1 MLKLYQTVSA
11 FCPNA
16 KRGIILKKKQNSICN
31 VKVPEYSTVKEIVV
45 KGTKAGG
52 DKRQFVFLDKNK
64 NECERSFNQTWSE
77 MSALGTFFNK
87 KGLNGSKKISVIGE
101 NCYEWMIAYYATL
114 VGGNIT
120 VPMDCKLPAEDL
132 ADQLIRCG
140 SDALVYTSKF
150 KGMVESFKSNPDMPE
165 MHYFN
170 ISDDYE
176 AFIKEG
182 KKLIEAGD
190 TSFENADVK
199 PEDLACIA
207 YTSGTTAKSKGVM
220 LTHRNI
226 ASNCSSACRAHTG
239 RHAIGFLPL
248 NHTYAWVSALFSSYI
263 LTEWGYLCDGIGNIQ
278 GDLNK
283 YHPYN
288 FSGVPLVVET
298 IYERIWKTARKTG
311 REEILKKGLKIS
323 NFLMKLGIDRRRKI
337 FKTIIDNLGGN
348 LNMIVCG
355 GANLDPKYEKGMHEF
370 GIEIYNGYGMT
381 ECSPAITCNRPGA
394 RKFGSVGIP
403 LDCCEIKINNPDEEG
418 VGEIYVKGKN
428 VMAGYYNDPEA
439 TAEAFDGEW
448 FKTGD
453 HGRID
458 EDGFL
463 FMVGR
468 KKNLICLSN
477 GKNVSPEELEDKLSR
492 IDYVREVLVYEENK
506 KIVAEFFLNE
516 EDYPDARSRI
526 NNDVNDFNRK
536 MPLFKNIGKVKI
548 RDEEFPKTTTLK
560 IARKYN

>member
-1 MLKLYQTVSA
+1 MKRNNKKDKA
-11 FCPNA
+11 FSP
-16 KRGIILKKKQNSICN
+16 SFD
-31 VKVPEYSTVKEIVV
+31 TVKEIIV
-45 KGTKAGG
+45 KGAEKGG

-64 NECERSFNQTWSE
+64 NECERSFSQTWDEIRSI
-77 MSALGTFFNK
+77 GTFFYHN
-87 KGLNGSKKISVIGE
+87 GLDGKKKIAIIGE
-101 NCYEWMIAYYATL
+101 NCFEWMIVYYATL
-114 VGGNIT
+114 AGGNIT
-120 VPMDCKLPAEDL
+120 VPMDCKLNSEDL
-132 ADQLIRCG
+132 ADQIIRCDC
-140 SDALVYTSKF
+140 DALVYTDKF
-150 KGMVESFKSNPDMPE
+150 CGMIEEFKADKNIPE
-165 MHYFN
+165 MLYFD
-170 ISDDYE
+170 ISNEYT
-176 AFIKEG
+176 AYLKEG
-182 KKLIEAGD
+182 KAAIEAG
-190 TSFENADVK
+190 ENDFLNAEVMPD
-199 PEDLACIA
+199 DLACIA

-220 LTHRNI
+220 LTHKNI

-278 GDLNK
+278 GDLKK
-283 YHPYN
+283 YQPYN

-298 IYERIWKTARKTG
+298 IYDRIWKTARKTG
-311 REEILKKGLKIS
+311 REDILKKGLKIS
-323 NFLMKLGIDRRRKI
+323 NFLMKFGIDRRRKI

-355 GANLDPKYEKGMHEF
+355 GANLDPKYEKGMHDF

-381 ECSPAITCNRPGA
+381 ECSPAITCNRPGKC
-394 RKFGSVGIP
+394 KFGSVGTP

-418 VGEIYVKGKN
+418 VGEIFVRGDN
-428 VMAGYYNDPEA
+428 VTVGYYGEPEA
-439 TAEAFDGEW
+439 TAAAFDGEW

-463 FMVGR
+463 FIVGR

-492 IDYVREVLVYEENK
+492 IDYVKEVLVYEENK
-506 KIVAEFFLNE
+506 RIVAEFFLNE
-516 EDYPDARSRI
+516 EDYPDARERI
-526 NNDVNDFNRK
+526 NGDVDNFNRS
-536 MPLFKNIGKVKI
+536 MPLFKNIGKIKV

-560 IARKYN
+560 IARKYD

>member
-1 MLKLYQTVSA
+1 M
-11 FCPNA
+11 
-16 KRGIILKKKQNSICN
+16 KKKIVSSGFNSPDYN
-31 VKVPEYSTVKEIVV
+31 TVKEIIVTGV
-45 KGTKAGG
+45 KKGG

-64 NECERSFNQTWSE
+64 KECERSFNQTWNE
-77 MSALGTFFNK
+77 IAAIGTFFYGR
-87 KGLNGSKKISVIGE
+87 GLNGKKKIAIIGE
-101 NCYEWMIAYYATL
+101 NCFEWMIIYYATL
-114 VGGNIT
+114 VGCNIT
-120 VPMDCKLPAEDL
+120 VPMDAKLPEEDL

-140 SDALVYTSKF
+140 CDALVYTDKF
-150 KGMVESFKSNPDMPE
+150 IGMVENFKKYPDMPE
-165 MHYFN
+165 MQYFN
-170 ISDDYE
+170 ITDDYADFISE
-176 AFIKEG
+176 GERALGNGEKAFLDAE
-182 KKLIEAGD
+182 
-190 TSFENADVK
+190 VK

-220 LTHRNI
+220 LTHKNI

-278 GDLNK
+278 GDLKK
-283 YHPYN
+283 YQPYN

-298 IYERIWKTARKTG
+298 IYDRIWKTARKTG

-323 NFLMKLGIDRRRKI
+323 NTLMKLGIDRRRKI

-355 GANLDPKYEKGMHEF
+355 GANLDPKYEKGMHDF

-381 ECSPAITCNRPGA
+381 ECSPAITCNRPGKT
-394 RKFGSVGIP
+394 KFGSVGVP
-403 LDCCEIKINNPDEEG
+403 LDCCEIKIQNPDDEG
-418 VGEIYVKGKN
+418 VGEIYVRGDN
-428 VMAGYYNDPEA
+428 VTVGYYGDPEA
-439 TAEAFDGEW
+439 TAAAFDGEW

-492 IDYVREVLVYEENK
+492 IEYVSEVLVFEENGQ
-506 KIVAEFFLNE
+506 ICAELFLNE
-516 EDYPDARSRI
+516 ADYPDAKARI
-526 NNDVNDFNRK
+526 KGDIDEFNRN
-536 MPLFKNIGKVKI
+536 MPLFKNIARFEL
-548 RDEEFPKTTTLK
+548 RDTEFPKTTTLK
-560 IARKYN
+560 IVRYR

>member
-1 MLKLYQTVSA
+1 M
-11 FCPNA
+11 
-16 KRGIILKKKQNSICN
+16 KKKNISGFDS
-31 VKVPEYSTVKEIVV
+31 PDYSTVKEIIVTGV
-45 KGTKAGG
+45 KKGG

-64 NECERSFNQTWSE
+64 KECERSFNQTWSE
-77 MSALGTFFNK
+77 ISAIGTFFYGR
-87 KGLNGSKKISVIGE
+87 GLDGQKKIAIIGE
-101 NCYEWMIAYYATL
+101 NCFEWMIIYYATL
-114 VGGNIT
+114 VGCNIT
-120 VPMDCKLPAEDL
+120 VPMDAKLPEEDL

-140 SDALVYTSKF
+140 CDALVYTDKF
-150 KGMVESFKSNPDMPE
+150 IGMVDNFKKYPDMPE
-165 MHYFN
+165 MQYFN
-170 ISDDYE
+170 ITDDYADFINEGE
-176 AFIKEG
+176 AALRNGEKAF
-182 KKLIEAGD
+182 L
-190 TSFENADVK
+190 NAEVK

-220 LTHRNI
+220 LTHKNI

-278 GDLNK
+278 GDLKK
-283 YHPYN
+283 YQPYN

-298 IYERIWKTARKTG
+298 IYDRIWKTARKTG
-311 REEILKKGLKIS
+311 REDILKKGLKIS
-323 NFLMKLGIDRRRKI
+323 NTLMKLGIDRRRKI

-355 GANLDPKYEKGMHEF
+355 GANLDPKYEKGMHDF

-381 ECSPAITCNRPGA
+381 ECSPAITCNRPGKS
-394 RKFGSVGIP
+394 KFGSVGVP
-403 LDCCEIKINNPDEEG
+403 LDCCEIKIHNPDDEG
-418 VGEIYVKGKN
+418 VGEIYVRGDN
-428 VMAGYYNDPEA
+428 VTVGYYGDPEA
-439 TAEAFDGEW
+439 TAAAFDGEW

-458 EDGFL
+458 KDGFL

-492 IDYVREVLVYEENK
+492 IEYVSEVLVF
-506 KIVAEFFLNE
+506 AEKDQICAELFLNE
-516 EDYPDARSRI
+516 ADYPDAKARI
-526 NNDVNDFNRK
+526 KDDINEFNRN
-536 MPLFKNIGKVKI
+536 MPLFKNIARFEL
-548 RDEEFPKTTTLK
+548 RDTEFPKTTTLK
-560 IARKYN
+560 IVRYR

>member
-1 MLKLYQTVSA
+1 M
-11 FCPNA
+11 
-16 KRGIILKKKQNSICN
+16 KKKN
-31 VKVPEYSTVKEIVV
+31 VNLANANLPTYKTIKEIVV
-45 KGTKAGG
+45 KGTEKGG
-52 DKRQFVFLDKNK
+52 DKRQFVFLDKDK
-64 NECERSFNQTWSE
+64 NECERSFNQTFEE
-77 MSALGTFFNK
+77 MSAIGTFFNL
-87 KGLNGSKKISVIGE
+87 KGLNGKKKIAIIGE
-101 NCYEWMIAYYATL
+101 NCYEWMIVYYATL

-120 VPMDCKLPAEDL
+120 VPMDCKLSAEDL

-140 SDALVYTSKF
+140 CDALVYTHKF
-150 KGMVESFKSNPDMPE
+150 IKMAEDFKADPNMPD

-170 ISDDYE
+170 ISDYYDVYLKE
-176 AFIKEG
+176 GRKAMQNGDDSFIK
-182 KKLIEAGD
+182 
-190 TSFENADVK
+190 ADVM
-199 PEDLACIA
+199 PDDLACIA

-220 LTHRNI
+220 LTHFNI

-278 GDLNK
+278 GDLKK

-298 IYERIWKTARKTG
+298 IYDRIWKTARRTG
-311 REEILKKGLKIS
+311 REDILKKGLKIS
-323 NFLMKLGIDRRRKI
+323 NTLLKLGIDRRRKI

-394 RKFGSVGIP
+394 RKFGSVGVP
-403 LDCCEIKINNPDEEG
+403 LDCCEIKIHNPDEEG
-418 VGEIYVKGKN
+418 VGEIYVKGTN
-428 VMAGYYNDPEA
+428 VMKGYYNDPEA

-458 EDGFL
+458 SEGFL

-492 IDYVREVLVYEENK
+492 IDFVKEVLVYEENG

-516 EDYPDARSRI
+516 EDYPDARSNIRSAV
-526 NNDVNDFNRK
+526 DDFNRS
-536 MPLFKNIGKVKI
+536 MPLFKNIGKYKV

-560 IARKYN
+560 IARNNK

>member
-1 MLKLYQTVSA
+1 M
-11 FCPNA
+11 
-16 KRGIILKKKQNSICN
+16 KRKTAGV
-31 VKVPEYSTVKEIVV
+31 VKIDIPEYSTVKEIVV
-45 KGTKAGG
+45 KGTLAGG
-52 DKRQFVFLDKNK
+52 DKTQFVFLDKNK
-64 NECERSFNQTWSE
+64 NECRRTFNQTWNE
-77 MSALGTFFNK
+77 INALGTFFRI
-87 KGLNGSKKISVIGE
+87 KGLVSGKKISIIGE
-101 NCYEWMIAYYATL
+101 NCFEWMIAYYATL
-114 VGGNIT
+114 AGGNVT
-120 VPMDCKLPAEDL
+120 VPMDCKLSTDDL
-132 ADQLIRCG
+132 SDQLIRCN

-150 KGMVESFKSNPDMPE
+150 ESMVAEFKSNPDMPQ
-165 MHYFN
+165 MQYFN
-170 ISDDYE
+170 ISEDYDY
-176 AFIKEG
+176 FLKEG
-182 KKLIEAGD
+182 GAAIEAGD
-190 TSFENADVK
+190 KSFANADVK
-199 PEDLACIA
+199 PQDLACIA

-220 LTHRNI
+220 LSHSNI

-263 LTEWGYLCDGIGNIQ
+263 LSEWGYLCDGIGNIQ
-278 GDLNK
+278 GDLKK
-283 YHPYN
+283 YQPYN

-298 IYERIWKTARKTG
+298 IYDRIWKTARKTG
-311 REEILKKGLKIS
+311 REDVLKKALKIS
-323 NFLMKLGIDRRRKI
+323 NFLMKLGIDKRRKI

-381 ECSPAITCNRPGA
+381 ECSPAITCNRPGM
-394 RKFGSVGIP
+394 RKFGSVGTP
-403 LDCCEIKINNPDEEG
+403 LDCCEIKINDPDEYG

-428 VMAGYYNDPEA
+428 VMVGYYGDPEA

-458 EDGFL
+458 EDGYL
-463 FMVGR
+463 FIVGR

-492 IDYVREVLVYEENK
+492 IDYVKEVLVYEENK

-516 EDYPDARSRI
+516 DDYPDARSRI
-526 NNDVNDFNRK
+526 INDVNDFNRK
-536 MPLFKNIGKVKI
+536 MPLFKNIGKVKV
-548 RDEEFPKTTTLK
+548 RDDEFPKTTTLK

>member
-1 MLKLYQTVSA
+1 M
-11 FCPNA
+11 
-16 KRGIILKKKQNSICN
+16 KKKNISGFDS
-31 VKVPEYSTVKEIVV
+31 PDYSTVKEIIVTGV
-45 KGTKAGG
+45 KKGG

-64 NECERSFNQTWSE
+64 KECERSFNQTWSE
-77 MSALGTFFNK
+77 ISAIGTFFYGR
-87 KGLNGSKKISVIGE
+87 GLDGQKKIAIIGE
-101 NCYEWMIAYYATL
+101 NCFEWMIIYYATL
-114 VGGNIT
+114 VGCNIT
-120 VPMDCKLPAEDL
+120 VPMDAKLPEEDL

-140 SDALVYTSKF
+140 CDALVYTDKF
-150 KGMVESFKSNPDMPE
+150 IGMVDNFKKYPDMPE
-165 MHYFN
+165 MQYFN
-170 ISDDYE
+170 ITDDYADFINEGE
-176 AFIKEG
+176 AALRNGEKAF
-182 KKLIEAGD
+182 L
-190 TSFENADVK
+190 NAEVK

-220 LTHRNI
+220 LTHKNI

-278 GDLNK
+278 GDLKK
-283 YHPYN
+283 YQPYN

-298 IYERIWKTARKTG
+298 IYDRIWKTARKTG
-311 REEILKKGLKIS
+311 REDILKKGLKIS
-323 NFLMKLGIDRRRKI
+323 NTLMKLGIDRRRKI

-355 GANLDPKYEKGMHEF
+355 GANLDPKYEKGMHDF

-381 ECSPAITCNRPGA
+381 ECSPAITCNRPGKS
-394 RKFGSVGIP
+394 KFGSVGVP
-403 LDCCEIKINNPDEEG
+403 LDCCEIKIHNPDDEG
-418 VGEIYVKGKN
+418 VGEIYVRGDN
-428 VMAGYYNDPEA
+428 VTVGYYGDPEA
-439 TAEAFDGEW
+439 TAAAFDGEW

-492 IDYVREVLVYEENK
+492 IEYVSEVLVFEENGQ
-506 KIVAEFFLNE
+506 ICAELFLNE
-516 EDYPDARSRI
+516 EDYPDAKARI
-526 NNDVNDFNRK
+526 KGDIDEFNRN
-536 MPLFKNIGKVKI
+536 MPLFKNIARFEL
-548 RDEEFPKTTTLK
+548 RDTEFPKTTTLK
-560 IARKYN
+560 IVRYR

>member
-1 MLKLYQTVSA
+1 MSIKNS
-11 FCPNA
+11 
-16 KRGIILKKKQNSICN
+16 KRESDRIT
-31 VKVPEYSTVKEIVV
+31 EYATIKEIVV
-45 KGTKAGG
+45 EGTKVGG

-64 NECERSFNQTWSE
+64 NECERSFNQTWEE
-77 MSALGTFFNK
+77 MSSLGTFFAK
-87 KGLNGSKKISVIGE
+87 KGLNGGKKISIIGE
-101 NCYEWMIAYYATL
+101 NCFEWMITYYATL

-120 VPMDCKLPAEDL
+120 VPMDCKLPADDL
-132 ADQLIRCG
+132 ADQLIRCD

-150 KGMVESFKSNPDMPE
+150 KEMVESFKSNPDMPE
-165 MHYFN
+165 MFYFD
-170 ISDDYE
+170 ISNDYE
-176 AFIKEG
+176 SFLAEG
-182 KKLIEAGD
+182 KAAIKAGD
-190 TSFENADVK
+190 NSFENAEVN

-278 GDLNK
+278 GDLKK
-283 YHPYN
+283 YQPYN

-298 IYERIWKTARKTG
+298 IYERIWKTARKTD
-311 REEILKKGLKIS
+311 REDILKKGLKIS

-403 LDCCEIKINNPDEEG
+403 LDCCEIKINNPDEDG
-418 VGEIYVKGKN
+418 VGEIFVKGKN
-428 VMAGYYNDPEA
+428 VMKGYYNDPEA
-439 TAEAFDGEW
+439 TAAAFDGEW

-453 HGRID
+453 QGRID
-458 EDGFL
+458 DDGFL

-477 GKNVSPEELEDKLSR
+477 GKNVSPEELEDKLSH
-492 IDYVREVLVYEENK
+492 IDYVKEVLVYEEDK

-516 EDYPDARSRI
+516 EDFPDARSRI
-526 NNDVNDFNRK
+526 KADVDEFNRK
-536 MPLFKNIGKVKI
+536 MPLFKNIGKFKI
-548 RDEEFPKTTTLK
+548 RDDEFPKTTTLK
-560 IARKYN
+560 IARKYDNK